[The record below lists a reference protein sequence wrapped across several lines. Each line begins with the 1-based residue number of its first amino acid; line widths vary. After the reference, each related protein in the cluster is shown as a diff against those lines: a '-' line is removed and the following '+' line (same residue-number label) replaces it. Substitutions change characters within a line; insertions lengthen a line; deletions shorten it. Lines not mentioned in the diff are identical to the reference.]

1 MQAPSLGGSYY
12 YMLLIDDY
20 TRMNWI
26 YFLKNKSEAFE
37 HFKTFKAMT
46 EKECDNQ
53 IKVLRTDRGGEFCSH
68 EFLKYCEQHGIR
80 RELTIPYTPEHNG
93 VVERKNR
100 TIMGLTRSMLK
111 QKELPNSFW
120 AEGVATA
127 VYLLNRSPTKSKP
140 NKTPIEEW
148 GGLKPTVHH
157 LRIFGSIAYSL
168 IPPQN
173 RHKLDHRSEKCVFVG
188 YSQQS
193 SGYRL
198 YNPITKRFSVQ
209 KHVTFD
215 EDGAWRWNSEGTKE
229 HVTDPTHFLDPFPVE
244 PADNNH
250 SHTSLTP
257 TQTTVPTQI
266 ISPNA
271 TLTPLTTL
279 PGHSQDPYAHNPS
292 TSSHTNP
299 ETSQTRTKRVSK
311 PPSWLQDYHTD
322 AVEEETQLFVLNV
335 CDPITFYE
343 AAPKAEWQL
352 AMKEEIAALKKN
364 NTWDLTDLPE
374 GKNAVGVK
382 WTYKTKVGPDGEVS
396 RYKAR
401 LVAKGYSQVEG
412 IDYTET
418 FAPVARFETI
428 RVVIAIAAHRGWKL
442 HQLDVKTAFL
452 NGELTEEIYVQQP
465 EGFVIKGNEDKVYK
479 LRKALYGL
487 KQAPRAWYAKIDGYF
502 LKNGFVRSY
511 SEPTLYIKESQD
523 LGIMYVCLYVDD
535 IVCTSSCDEL
545 IIKFKSS
552 MTSEFEMSDMGL
564 LKFFLG
570 LEVTQTNDGV
580 FVCQSQYAKN
590 LLSKFGLNNS
600 KPETTPMNVNEKLH
614 QNDGSG
620 KADDVNYRSA
630 VGGLI
635 YLTHTRPD
643 LAYSVSVVSRF
654 MHNPSKVHQGAV
666 RRILRYVAGTYK
678 MGLWYGKDKELRLL
692 GYTDSD
698 WGGCIDD
705 RKSVSANIFMM
716 GDSAVS
722 WSSRKQSS
730 VALSSSEAEYI
741 SASAAACQC
750 VWLRRILE
758 DLGLFQ
764 SDPTVILCDNK
775 SAINLSRNPVMHN
788 RSKHIELKHHF
799 IRELVIQEQVLLE
812 FCGTNEQLADM
823 LTKAISK
830 EKFVY
835 FRLQAGVREFE
846 VREGIDT
853 TSIS

>member
-12 YMLLIDDY
+12 YLLLIDDY
-20 TRMNWI
+20 TRMNWV
-26 YFLKNKSEAFE
+26 YFLKSKSEAFE
-37 HFKTFKAMT
+37 HFKAFKAMA
-46 EKECDNQ
+46 EKECDSQ
-53 IKVLRTDRGGEFCSH
+53 IKVLRTDRGGEFCSQ
-68 EFLKYCEQHGIR
+68 EFLKYCEQHGIK

-100 TIMGLTRSMLK
+100 TVMGLTRSMLK
-111 QKELPNSFW
+111 QKELPNNFW

-148 GGLKPTVHH
+148 GGLRPTVHH
-157 LRIFGSIAYSL
+157 LRIFGSIAYGL
-168 IPPQN
+168 IPPQS
-173 RHKLDHRSEKCVFVG
+173 RQKLDHRSEKCVFVG

-198 YNPITKRFSVQ
+198 YNPISKKFSVQ

-215 EDGAWRWNSEGTKE
+215 ENGAWKWNSEGTKE
-229 HVTDPTHFLDPFPVE
+229 HVMDHTPFLDPFPVD
-244 PADNNH
+244 PVDNDTRNH
-250 SHTSLTP
+250 SSTPTTP
-257 TQTTVPTQI
+257 TQTTVPIQT
-266 ISPNA
+266 ISHNA

-279 PGHSQDPYAHNPS
+279 PRHSQDPYAHNPS
-292 TSSHTNP
+292 TSSHSNP
-299 ETSQTRTKRVSK
+299 ETSQTLTKRISK

-322 AVEEETQLFVLNV
+322 VVEEETQLFALNV
-335 CDPITFYE
+335 YDPITFSE
-343 AAPKAEWQL
+343 AATKVEWQL
-352 AMKEEIAALKKN
+352 AMKEEIAALRKN
-364 NTWDLTDLPE
+364 TTWDLTDLPE

-401 LVAKGYSQVEG
+401 LVAKGYSQIEG

-452 NGELTEEIYVQQP
+452 NGELTDEIYVQQP
-465 EGFVIKGNEDKVYK
+465 EGFIVKGKEGKVYK

-487 KQAPRAWYAKIDGYF
+487 KQAPRAWYSKIDGYF

-523 LGIMYVCLYVDD
+523 QGTMYVCLYVDD

-545 IIKFKSS
+545 IMNFKRS

-590 LLSKFGLNNS
+590 LLKKFGLNNS
-600 KPETTPMNVNEKLH
+600 KTETTPMNVSEKLH

-635 YLTHTRPD
+635 YLTHTRPY

-654 MHNPSKVHQGAV
+654 MQNPSKVHQGAV
-666 RRILRYVAGTYK
+666 RCILRYVAGTYK

-692 GYTDSD
+692 GYTYSD
-698 WGGCIDD
+698 WGGCVDD
-705 RKSVSANIFMM
+705 RKSVSTNIFMM
-716 GDSAVS
+716 GNSAVS

-730 VALSSSEAEYI
+730 VALSSSEVEYI
-741 SASAAACQC
+741 SASAAACQGI
-750 VWLRRILE
+750 WLRRILE
-758 DLGLFQ
+758 DFGLFQ
-764 SDPTVILCDNK
+764 NGPTVILCDNK
-775 SAINLSRNPVMHN
+775 SAINLSRNPIMHS
-788 RSKHIELKHHF
+788 RSKHIELKHR
-799 IRELVIQEQVLLE
+799 ISDT
-812 FCGTNEQLADM
+812 GTNSA
-823 LTKAISK
+823 
-830 EKFVY
+830 
-835 FRLQAGVREFE
+835 
-846 VREGIDT
+846 
-853 TSIS
+853 